1 MIASY
6 CRAARLPLSAADALG
21 TLVGSPFG
29 TTLITFRRPPF
40 SSGRNTLGRLA
51 PTAFES
57 AMRAKR
63 RCATATRNGAFAQSA
78 TRRGRP
84 LMCHRQWSTPAYPRI
99 VKPEASTM
107 ANDTFDALTRR
118 ASTSLTRRQTLFGLA
133 TAFGSALFALAG
145 RGTAFAAPQT
155 CVTCVC
161 GVGNPC
167 NPKSTTCTELRGFPA
182 DQSCETACQRN
193 GQHLCSAGTAF
204 HCPKG
209 CP

>member
-1 MIASY
+1 
-6 CRAARLPLSAADALG
+6 
-21 TLVGSPFG
+21 
-29 TTLITFRRPPF
+29 
-40 SSGRNTLGRLA
+40 
-51 PTAFES
+51 
-57 AMRAKR
+57 
-63 RCATATRNGAFAQSA
+63 
-78 TRRGRP
+78 
-84 LMCHRQWSTPAYPRI
+84 
-99 VKPEASTM
+99 M

-133 TAFGSALFALAG
+133 TAFGSALFALVG
-145 RGTAFAAPQT
+145 SGTAFAAPQT

-182 DQSCETACQRN
+182 DQSCENACQRN
-193 GQHLCSAGTAF
+193 GQHVCSAGTAF